1 MLDRLRSFTKLIPL
15 ILTSIL
21 VALVV
26 WILAVTSS
34 DPSETKVYPRAVPI
48 EVIGQ
53 STNLVIINDLPE
65 SVAITL
71 RAPIS
76 IWETLISGKANVRA
90 FIDLSNVSA
99 GSTTI
104 PVQVQVGIKPV
115 EIISFTPQSVDLVL
129 EPLISK
135 KFDIK
140 VVNRGALPVGYQTDE
155 PRLSETA
162 AVVSGAES
170 RVAQVVEVRAVVDL
184 SQVRSNI
191 NETITLVPVDANGL
205 QVRDVTV
212 TPQEI
217 TLLQSVSQRGGYRN
231 VVVKVVT
238 EGQVREGFRLTS
250 ITVNPPTVTV
260 YSTDTALVD
269 ALPGYV
275 ETKVINLIDRHEGF
289 TETIDLN
296 LAPNLQVIGD
306 PQVEVKV
313 AIEPVVSSIA
323 LSDVLI
329 EATGLAS
336 NLTAS
341 ILPEKANIIITG
353 PVPAL
358 DAIFVNDVRV
368 LIDLTGYLPGTYSIT
383 EPKLS
388 LNIPGLSIESISPL
402 TFEVTISTAK

>member
-1 MLDRLRSFTKLIPL
+1 MLARLRSFTKLIPL

-53 STNLVIINDLPE
+53 STNLVIINNLPE

-76 IWETLISGKANVRA
+76 IWETLNSGKANVRA

-129 EPLISK
+129 EPLTSK

-184 SQVRSNI
+184 SQVRSDI

-269 ALPGYV
+269 A
-275 ETKVINLIDRHEGF
+275 
-289 TETIDLN
+289 
-296 LAPNLQVIGD
+296 
-306 PQVEVKV
+306 
-313 AIEPVVSSIA
+313 
-323 LSDVLI
+323 
-329 EATGLAS
+329 
-336 NLTAS
+336 
-341 ILPEKANIIITG
+341 
-353 PVPAL
+353 
-358 DAIFVNDVRV
+358 
-368 LIDLTGYLPGTYSIT
+368 
-383 EPKLS
+383 
-388 LNIPGLSIESISPL
+388 
-402 TFEVTISTAK
+402 